1 MARALPPPVLEEIAR
16 LRGLYAQPRS
26 ALLPALHAAQQEVGY
41 LTEGAMQDVG
51 DALGLP
57 LTEIVSVAT
66 FYEMFHLDRPGRHHI
81 RICTNISCH
90 LNGCEA
96 LLERLCSRLGIRP
109 GETTADGRVT
119 LEPVQCSRGQLH
131 FPAILHAQPLQKILD
146 QVGNI
151 IHVLAQ
157 GWDRDL
163 NALQAEE

>member
-26 ALLPALHAAQQEVGY
+26 ALLPALHAAQEEIGY
-41 LTEGAMQDVG
+41 LTEDAMRDVG

-57 LTEIVSVAT
+57 LSEVMSIAT
-66 FYEMFHLDRPGRHHI
+66 FYEMFHLERPGRHHI

-119 LEPVQCSRGQLH
+119 LEPVQCLAACEEAPVLLVDAER
-131 FPAILHAQPLQKILD
+131 HARVTPVMVDEL
-146 QVGNI
+146 
-151 IHVLAQ
+151 LA
-157 GWDRDL
+157 RL
-163 NALQAEE
+163 T

>member
-26 ALLPALHAAQQEVGY
+26 ALLPALHAAQEEIGY
-41 LTEGAMQDVG
+41 LTEDAMRGVG

-57 LTEIVSVAT
+57 LSEVMSIAT
-66 FYEMFHLDRPGRHHI
+66 FYEMFHLERPGRHHI

-119 LEPVQCSRGQLH
+119 LEPVQCLAACEEAPVLLVDAER
-131 FPAILHAQPLQKILD
+131 HARVTPVMVDEL
-146 QVGNI
+146 
-151 IHVLAQ
+151 LA
-157 GWDRDL
+157 RL
-163 NALQAEE
+163 T